1 MESSRMTEDKVFDYL
16 SKLEKTTFKIYKDE
30 KAELEKYRRNL
41 EWDKVITSAIRLK
54 TLSTNL
60 TLISSMVEAHECED
74 I

>member
-16 SKLEKTTFKIYKDE
+16 SKLEKTTIELYKDE

-54 TLSTNL
+54 TLSANL
-60 TLISSMVEAHECED
+60 TLISSMIEAHECEE